1 MSDLDAE
8 HMHYPIMKAEYDEL
22 TAWARNAGYTDD
34 EIRSLHHNASTMAA
48 ALGGSHYGY
57 FHLIM
62 RLNKPEAIS
71 NRPSYCCG
79 KCPPTIGGGYD
90 CTCKGNPRCTEST
103 RLSIAWANFKDA
115 LLAPFEEIH
124 HKIIMWNWK
133 RKEYMRKSYPWK
145 GQDD

>member
-1 MSDLDAE
+1 MS
-8 HMHYPIMKAEYDEL
+8 
-22 TAWARNAGYTDD
+22 R
-34 EIRSLHHNASTMAA
+34 
-48 ALGGSHYGY
+48 
-57 FHLIM
+57 
-62 RLNKPEAIS
+62 KP
-71 NRPSYCCG
+71 YCCG
-79 KCPPTIGGGYD
+79 KCPPIGGGGYD

-133 RKEYMRKSYPWK
+133 RKRRKRKYQGLGG